1 MKKITNLQDLF
12 LLSVRRAR
20 TPVTVFFVN
29 GFQMR
34 GTVTGFDSFVVLL
47 EGDGKQQML
56 YKHAISTI
64 APVSPVDLR
73 GAEEGAEA

>member
-1 MKKITNLQDLF
+1 MKKITNLQNLF
-12 LLSVRRAR
+12 LLSVRRAH

-64 APVSPVDLR
+64 TPVSPVDLR
-73 GAEEGAEA
+73 GAEESEE